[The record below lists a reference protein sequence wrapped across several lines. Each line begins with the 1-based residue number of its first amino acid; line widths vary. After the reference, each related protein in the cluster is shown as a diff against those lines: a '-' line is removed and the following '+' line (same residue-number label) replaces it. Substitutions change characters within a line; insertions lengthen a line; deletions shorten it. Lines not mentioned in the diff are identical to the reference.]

1 MTPPLRERAQEAAA
15 ALIGRCTFPAPGS
28 PLACAVSGGADS
40 LALLVLAVAAGCDV
54 VAHHVDH
61 GLREDS
67 RKDVRVVN
75 EVAGELGVEVVVH
88 RVSVGAGPNLE
99 ARARS
104 ARLGVMPAGVAT
116 GHTADDQ
123 AETVLLNLLR
133 GASTDGLA
141 AMRSGSRH
149 PILALRRAETRA
161 MCAHLGLHPVEDMG
175 GDVSLGLAP
184 YSLLQSLEVSLSGDG
199 FSVGGTV
206 AAVTLERAPLLLSDG
221 SLVGAAGAQTPVSIE
236 DLDGGG
242 SSEAPEP
249 DSGVLLALGGACLG
263 LLAHVSKR
271 SRALN

>member
-1 MTPPLRERAQEAAA
+1 MAVNDTSLLAGYFQ
-15 ALIGRCTFPAPGS
+15 GS
-28 PLACAVSGGADS
+28 LYQGPVPMESGS
-40 LALLVLAVAAGCDV
+40 LALSPALSSQLF
-54 VAHHVDH
+54 
-61 GLREDS
+61 
-67 RKDVRVVN
+67 
-75 EVAGELGVEVVVH
+75 
-88 RVSVGAGPNLE
+88 AGP
-99 ARARS
+99 A
-104 ARLGVMPAGVAT
+104 
-116 GHTADDQ
+116 
-123 AETVLLNLLR
+123 VLL
-133 GASTDGLA
+133 T
-141 AMRSGSRH
+141 
-149 PILALRRAETRA
+149 
-161 MCAHLGLHPVEDMG
+161 VEDMG